1 MITDL
6 FGIPLTD
13 LVQAA
18 GYLGIFAIV
27 LSESGLPF
35 GFIFPGDSL
44 LFVAGLLA
52 SQGVFEIVPLLLL
65 TTSAAIIGDSIGYH
79 TGSYFGPR
87 LFKGKSAFFFNERT
101 VEKTE
106 RFYARYGAR
115 AIIFARFVPT
125 VRTFVPIFAGL
136 GSMKYRTFLTYNIV
150 GALLWGTGVTYLGY
164 ALGNIFP
171 DIEHYL
177 LPIVI
182 AIIVLSGLPLLYEMW
197 NAHRTKKRAQE
208 VAEN

>member
-35 GFIFPGDSL
+35 GFIFPGDTL

-52 SQGVFEIVPLLLL
+52 SQGVFNIWILLFL
-65 TTSAAIIGDSIGYH
+65 TTSAAVIGDTIGYW
-79 TGSYFGPR
+79 TGSYFGPK
-87 LFKGKSAFFFNERT
+87 LFQGKSGIFFTERT
-101 VEKTE
+101 VRKTE
-106 RFYARYGAR
+106 AFYARYGVR

-136 GSMKYRTFLTYNIV
+136 GSMRYRTFVTYNIV
-150 GALLWGTGVTYLGY
+150 GGVLWGTGVTYLGY
-164 ALGNIFP
+164 ALGNVFP
-171 DIEHYL
+171 NLEHYL
-177 LPIVI
+177 LPIIV
-182 AIIVLSGLPLLYEMW
+182 AIIIASSAPLLYEVW
-197 NAHRTKKRAQE
+197 QSRTKKS
-208 VAEN
+208 

>member
-6 FGIPLTD
+6 FGIPLID

-18 GYLGIFAIV
+18 GYLGIFGIV

-35 GFIFPGDSL
+35 GFIFPGDTL

-52 SQGVFEIVPLLLL
+52 SQGVFNIWILLLL
-65 TTSAAIIGDSIGYH
+65 TTSAAIIGDTIGYW
-79 TGSYFGPR
+79 TGNYFGQR
-87 LFKGKSAFFFNERT
+87 LFKGKSAFFFNQKT

-106 RFYARYGAR
+106 AFYARYGVR

-136 GSMKYRTFLTYNIV
+136 GSMRYRTFVTYNTV
-150 GALLWGTGVTYLGY
+150 GGVLWGTGVTYLGY
-164 ALGNIFP
+164 ALGNVFP
-171 DIEHYL
+171 NLEHYL
-177 LPIVI
+177 LPIIV
-182 AIIVLSGLPLLYEMW
+182 AIIIASSAPLVYEVW
-197 NAHRTKKRAQE
+197 QSRTKKS
-208 VAEN
+208 

>member
-1 MITDL
+1 MITDF
-6 FGIPLTD
+6 FGLPLTD

-18 GYLGIFAIV
+18 GYAGIFFIV

-52 SQGVFEIVPLLLL
+52 SQGVFEIVPLLIL
-65 TTSAAIIGDSIGYH
+65 TTSAAIIGDTIGYW

-87 LFKGKSAFFFNERT
+87 LFKNKNSFFFNDRT

-106 RFYARYGAR
+106 AFYARYGVR

-136 GSMKYRTFLTYNIV
+136 GSMRYRTFVIYNVV

-164 ALGNIFP
+164 SLGNVFP
-171 DIEHYL
+171 NLEHYL
-177 LPIVI
+177 LPII
-182 AIIVLSGLPLLYEMW
+182 GAIIILSALPLAYEVW
-197 NAHRTKKRAQE
+197 DARRKKRTE
-208 VAEN
+208 G

>member
-18 GYLGIFAIV
+18 GYLGIFAIIF
-27 LSESGLPF
+27 SETGMPF

-65 TTSAAIIGDSIGYH
+65 TTSAAILGDTVGYAL
-79 TGSYFGPR
+79 GKYAGPK
-87 LFKGKSAFFFNERT
+87 LFTREKGFFFSQSMVR
-101 VEKTE
+101 KTE
-106 RFYARYGAR
+106 AFYARYGVR
-115 AIIFARFVPT
+115 AIILSRFVPT
-125 VRTFVPIFAGL
+125 VRTFIPMFAGV
-136 GSMKYRTFLTYNIV
+136 GRMRYRTFLTYNIV

-164 ALGNIFP
+164 ALGNVFP
-171 DIEHYL
+171 NLEHYL
-177 LPIVI
+177 LPIII
-182 AIIVLSGLPLLYEMW
+182 AIIIASASPLVYELW
-197 NAHRTKKRAQE
+197 DAHRKQTRS
-208 VAEN
+208 

>member
-35 GFIFPGDSL
+35 GFIFPGDTL

-52 SQGVFEIVPLLLL
+52 SQGVFNIWLLLFL
-65 TTSAAIIGDSIGYH
+65 TTSAAIIGDTIGYW
-79 TGSYFGPR
+79 TGSYFGQR
-87 LFKGKSAFFFNERT
+87 LFKGKSAFFFNQKT

-106 RFYARYGAR
+106 AFYARYGVR

-136 GSMKYRTFLTYNIV
+136 GSMRYRTFVTYNIV
-150 GALLWGTGVTYLGY
+150 GALLWGTGVTYLGF
-164 ALGNIFP
+164 ALGNVFP
-171 DIEHYL
+171 NLEHYL
-177 LPIVI
+177 LPIIV
-182 AIIVLSGLPLLYEMW
+182 AIILASSAPLLYEVW
-197 NAHRTKKRAQE
+197 QARAHPRS
-208 VAEN
+208 